1 MVIIIIAAFVSSAT
15 VTLTA
20 SAVGW
25 ELGREMLYAWTE
37 PSV

>member
-1 MVIIIIAAFVSSAT
+1 MVVIIAAFVSSAT

-37 PSV
+37 PSA

>member
-1 MVIIIIAAFVSSAT
+1 MVVFIAAFVSSAT

-20 SAVGW
+20 SAIGW
-25 ELGREMLYAWTE
+25 ELGREMLYAWGA